1 MMKVTYQFA
10 MLTIFLHFCVKG
22 NCQQIEHRDTQF
34 NFGGPS
40 GGALGKT
47 SEDFIAREKIEVQPN
62 FQIELYSNTYKV
74 NLAIDKTIQTAKIF
88 QTEATTSN
96 PFPESESVDLSLNK
110 NLPVGSIAGSPGV
123 SASGSAGYSFTVF
136 APPGTNGMS
145 PQIAVAYTSNMG
157 DGALGRGWNIGG
169 LSVISRTPKTI
180 YHDGKTQGILL
191 QDLVDSW
198 VLDGNLLV
206 ASPANGIN
214 TFRPEKENFS
224 LVTFVDNNDNDKSN
238 DYYKV
243 QTEGGTTM
251 YYGSQ
256 PAANSKLILKD
267 NLANDQVLSW
277 YVDRIEDS
285 YGNYMT
291 YSYYNDGGEIHIKE
305 IKYTGNDIAGID
317 PYNSI
322 KFYYDLRTTNT
333 SSFFL
338 GNEIVHK
345 LLLREIEVFCEEKS
359 MSRYHFNYVNSTMPY
374 LREIVKYGV
383 DNTHLNSTLFSYGAG
398 SPLSETVR
406 ELVPPING
414 QASDDPIYS
423 EGLMNFRN
431 YIQGDFNGDGRSD
444 QVSISVNNSGAIPAT
459 HLDWKLWLN
468 TDGVMKESFSTNS
481 NFSVTGTLLDFH
493 SLPESSRFPIAQ
505 AIDINGDGL
514 DDLVLASSTLPFPD
528 PAASVKLNIFYSNG
542 FGFQFGTSISIAEK
556 EQNVFADID
565 GNGWQELVIYHGPP
579 YFNGPPYYNNLPLFK
594 VWYFEN
600 STWAEN
606 YEYNQNYI
614 SYHSFINGIIPD
626 PNVNYSFL
634 SAADFDGDGAM
645 EIMARRASAGT
656 CFIKLAV
663 GTATNSNGSRR
674 LTSEEFYNIPACL
687 SCENTISGD
696 FNGDGIMDYSV
707 SGYNYLIRHLLLGTG
722 TGYSTYN
729 NVISNNSN
737 TVVAGPNYNF
747 FALDVNEDG
756 KDDLI
761 KIKNNGT
768 TFAIYAFY
776 SGKLPEHY
784 IGGIS
789 RREGNTALYSD
800 DSTFYASN
808 PDELPKMTLG
818 DIDGDGRK
826 DIFIT
831 QFDLNG
837 CFTSSIHFNKNTEA
851 GLLKS
856 SRDGFGNMNHFT
868 YKTLSNGGSTV
879 YTKGSGAIFPLID
892 VQIPQYVVTKL
903 ESSDG
908 IGGLNFTNYSYAG
921 LKLHKQG
928 LGNLGFDKME
938 TFSSVTNTRQSLTH
952 NAPTAATFFERSPS
966 ESNTYLISNTGNLIP
981 LTHRT
986 YSSDFIPLMS
996 GARHLTLLTGETALD
1011 NITGAVM
1018 STTYK
1023 YDSNNNGILI
1033 EKHENI
1039 NNGLQLIDSYYTP
1052 YVTTTGSW
1060 FPNKIETTTIITQRD
1075 IQPSI
1080 TRTSKTFY
1088 NSHGTLTQSINDPAT
1103 NNEVVTNLTPDPQ
1116 TGILLSASVLSA
1128 SLPTQTASFIY
1139 DSKSRFVVESVNFL
1153 GQSSYTKLDPRW
1165 GKSIWSKGVDGLVSE
1180 IFYDGYGRELK
1191 SISPDHSVTT
1201 ATMKF
1206 VSSNEVDPLHPFDV
1220 ASRALFY
1227 VESKSTG
1234 APSSKVFFDSFG
1246 RQIFSQ
1252 GEGFGKTIFSAQKYD
1267 SHGRICDATS
1277 PYDIDML
1284 TNSSVSKIVFNHT
1297 TFDNFNRVQK
1307 TTADD
1312 GVVVDPLETTF
1323 EYSYPGNGISKTKV
1337 TGPDGKTKT
1346 QLQDASGAL
1355 IETLDHEQTKLSYE
1369 YYSDGNLKSTH
1380 LAGTGLVKSY
1390 EYTWGR
1396 LTKATD
1402 LNSGTVET
1410 TYNAY
1415 GQPTT
1420 VKDAKNQNW
1429 SFSYDPITGKLLFKN
1444 SPEGIYNY
1452 QYVSSGNGINQPL
1465 SITAPNG
1472 NKVSY
1477 EYDALNRPVKK
1488 VEEVH
1493 NQFYTSLLEY
1503 NAENRLQKLTYP
1515 GGFAVEYEY
1524 DTKGYT
1530 TKIKRADNGAA
1541 IWSLGD
1547 ISASGQFTKFTL
1559 GTNAQSENLY
1569 SNFGFLQENKT
1580 TGIQNMNY
1588 TFDMR
1593 NGNMLQREDVLHNLT
1608 EDFAYDNLDRL
1619 KTISLNNTLVSE
1631 LTYTAN
1637 GNIESK
1643 TELGLYNYGAK
1654 PNAVIGV
1661 EDPNHLISQELQNIT
1676 YTSFDKIATLEEA
1689 NYKLN
1694 LSYGPN
1700 DERKLSE
1707 LRDAVSN
1714 ALLCERIYLD
1724 GYEKTT
1730 EGSNAYE
1737 ITYIS
1742 APTGLAAMYVKQNGA
1757 TQGNMH
1763 YVYTDNLGSITT
1775 LVDDNGNKLNQ
1786 SFDAW
1791 GNARNPADWTT
1802 SNLPNIPNWLYRGYT
1817 GHEHLKEFAL
1827 INMNGRMYDPVL
1839 ARFLSPDKLLQ
1850 NSSNT
1855 QNYNGYSYVLNNPLK
1870 YTDPSG
1876 WAYEGYTVPFARPYS
1891 PTPTTHQPYDEWNPI
1906 RGGYTLNGVP
1916 ISNERAMTLLRPQA
1930 DKSGSKYDVTSDSQ
1944 VSFDYYR
1951 DSKGHIYGN
1960 KQGALRAVLKN
1971 NGWDEK
1977 SAVFK
1982 QIATMG
1988 NNSST
1993 SLVWRNE
2000 SGYHSIEISFSSSTF
2015 NAKGNHGE
2023 TAQGNGGG
2031 LSGTDKAG
2039 YGLTAIGASTGV
2051 VTEIMNYG
2059 IRTAT
2064 SQTGMRAQLQVY
2076 GKAGARMLNHLEGAS
2091 RKLGLLGVG
2100 VTALDAGLKGQWQNH
2115 HTADVLI
2122 GIGST
2127 YVLALMGPAGW
2138 AIGAGY
2144 FLLDV
2149 GIKSYTDKS
2158 ITENLF
2164 DPNSP

>member
-1 MMKVTYQFA
+1 MKKYTFKLLHLQL
-10 MLTIFLHFCVKG
+10 MLLPFVVSS
-22 NCQQIEHRDTQF
+22 QQIEYKADEF
-34 NFGGPS
+34 IFGSTNNISIPVGDYY
-40 GGALGKT
+40 AKN
-47 SEDFIAREKIEVQPN
+47 KIEIQPN
-62 FQIELYSNTYKV
+62 CNQESFTNTHL
-74 NLAIDKTIQTAKIF
+74 NLSIDKTIHSTVVYQS
-88 QTEATTSN
+88 EANATN
-96 PFPESESVDLSLNK
+96 AYPESESVELQLNK
-110 NLPVGSIAGSPGV
+110 NLPVGSISGSPGV

-145 PQIAVAYTSNMG
+145 PQIAVAYNSNMG
-157 DGALGRGWNIGG
+157 DGAIGRGWNIGG
-169 LSVISRTPKTI
+169 ISTISRTPKTI

-198 VLDGNLLV
+198 ALDGNLLV

-238 DYYKV
+238 DYFKV

-267 NLANDQVLSW
+267 KLANDQVLSW
-277 YVDRIEDS
+277 YVDSVEDS

-305 IKYTGNDIAGID
+305 IKYTGNAIAGIV

-338 GNEIVHK
+338 GNELIHK

-359 MSRYHFNYVNSTMPY
+359 MTRYHFNYVNSTMPY
-374 LREIVKYGV
+374 LREIVKYGA

-406 ELVPPING
+406 ELIPPING

-423 EGLMNFRN
+423 EGLINFKN
-431 YIQGDFNGDGRSD
+431 YVSGDFNGDGRSD

-481 NFSVTGTLLDFH
+481 NYSVAGTLLDFH
-493 SLPESSRFPIAQ
+493 SLPDSSRFPIAQ
-505 AIDINGDGL
+505 AIDINGDGK
-514 DDLVLASSTLPFPD
+514 DDLVIASSTIGSWGVVGAIKINVF
-528 PAASVKLNIFYSNG
+528 FSNG
-542 FGFQFGTSISIAEK
+542 NGFEMGSPISVLK
-556 EQNVFADID
+556 NEQHIFADID
-565 GNGWQELVIYHGPP
+565 GNGFQELIIYHGA
-579 YFNGPPYYNNLPLFK
+579 PYYNSSPLFR
-594 VWYFEN
+594 VWNFEN
-600 STWAEN
+600 ASWA
-606 YEYNQNYI
+606 QNYDFTQNNA
-614 SYHSFINGIIPD
+614 SYHAFTNGIIPD
-626 PNVNYSFL
+626 PNVNYTFL
-634 SAADFDGDGAM
+634 SAADFDGDGAV
-645 EIMARRASAGT
+645 EIMARRSSVGT
-656 CFIKLAV
+656 CFIKLSV
-663 GTATNSNGSRR
+663 GTATNSNGSQR

-696 FNGDGIMDYSV
+696 FNGDGITDYSV
-707 SGYNYLIRHLLLGTG
+707 IEHNFLNRNLLLGTG
-722 TGYSTYN
+722 LGFNAYN
-729 NVISNNSN
+729 HVIAGTN
-737 TVVAGPNYNF
+737 TIVAGPTCSF
-747 FALDVNEDG
+747 FALDVNDDG

-768 TFAIYAFY
+768 TYAISAFY
-776 SGKLPEHY
+776 SGRGIEHA
-784 IGGIS
+784 IGGIINRVGS
-789 RREGNTALYSD
+789 TAIYSA
-800 DSTFYASN
+800 DSTFYANN

-831 QFDLNG
+831 QLDISN

-892 VQIPQYVVTKL
+892 AQIPQYVVTKL

-908 IGGLNFTNYSYAG
+908 IGGFNFTNYSYAG

-938 TFSSVTNTRQSLTH
+938 TYSSVTNTRQSLTH
-952 NAPTAATFFERSPS
+952 NAPTAATFFERSLS

-986 YSSDFIPLMS
+986 FSSNFISLMS
-996 GARHLTLLTGETALD
+996 GTRHLTLLTGETALD
-1011 NITGAVM
+1011 NITGAVT
-1018 STTYK
+1018 STTYN

-1039 NNGLQLIDSYYTP
+1039 NNGLQLIDAYYTP

-1060 FPNKIETTTIITQRD
+1060 FPNKIETTTIITKRD

-1088 NSHGTLTQSINDPAT
+1088 NAHGTLTQSISDPTT

-1116 TGILLSASVLSA
+1116 TGILLSTSVLSA
-1128 SLPTQTASFIY
+1128 GLPTQTANFVY
-1139 DSKSRFVVESVNFL
+1139 DSKRRFVVESVNFL

-1206 VSSNEVDPLHPFDV
+1206 VSPNVVDPLHPFDV

-1246 RQIFSQ
+1246 RQILSQ
-1252 GEGFGKTIFSAQKYD
+1252 GEGFGKTIFSAQNYD
-1267 SHGRICDATS
+1267 SHGRICDVTS
-1277 PYDIDML
+1277 PYDMDML
-1284 TNSSVSKIVFNHT
+1284 TNTSIAKIVFNHT

-1337 TGPDGKTKT
+1337 IGPDGKTKT

-1355 IETLDHEQTKLSYE
+1355 IETLDHEQTKLSYD

-1493 NQFYTSLLEY
+1493 NQIYTSLLEY
-1503 NAENRLQKLTYP
+1503 NADNRLQKLTYP

-1559 GTNAQSENLY
+1559 GTNAPSENLY

-1580 TGIQNMNY
+1580 TGIQNMHY

-1593 NGNMLQREDVLHNLT
+1593 NGNMLQRADVLHNLT
-1608 EDFAYDNLDRL
+1608 EDFTYDNLDRL

-1700 DERKLSE
+1700 DERKRSQL
-1707 LRDAVSN
+1707 LDAVSN

-1730 EGSNAYE
+1730 EGTNAYE

-1757 TQGNMH
+1757 SQGNMH

-1802 SNLPNIPNWLYRGYT
+1802 NNIPNLPNWLYRGYT

-1850 NSSNT
+1850 NPSNT

-1870 YTDPSG
+1870 YTDLSG
-1876 WAYEGYTVPFARPYS
+1876 WAYMGFNSPVQKPYS
-1891 PTPTTHQPYDEWNPI
+1891 PPPNTSGGDADGAWNPI
-1906 RGGYTLNGVP
+1906 RGGYTLDGVP
-1916 ISNERAMTLLRPQA
+1916 ISNERAMTLMRAQA
-1930 DKSGSKYDVTSDSQ
+1930 DKAGSRYDVTNDSQ
-1944 VSFDYYR
+1944 ISFDYYLA
-1951 DSKGHIYGN
+1951 DGKLYGN
-1960 KQGALRAVLKN
+1960 PDDALKAALIK
-1971 NGWDEK
+1971 NGWDSK
-1977 SAVFK
+1977 SAVFLREFE
-1982 QIATMG
+1982 MG
-1988 NNSST
+1988 N
-1993 SLVWRNE
+1993 
-2000 SGYHSIEISFSSSTF
+2000 YFSSSLNWKNSSGTHSF
-2015 NAKGNHGE
+2015 EINFSERTIGVARN
-2023 TAQGNGGG
+2023 AQGNGGNG
-2031 LSGTDKAG
+2031 FRDL
-2039 YGLTAIGASTGV
+2039 LNSTGDV
-2051 VTEIMNYG
+2051 RNIAA
-2059 IRTAT
+2059 IAAT
-2064 SQTGMRAQLQVY
+2064 MVDNAAQMSTKGFIPSPPVPKSELNAVKTIKSLGNVAFY
-2076 GKAGARMLNHLEGAS
+2076 AGKV
-2091 RKLGLLGVG
+2091 LGV
-2100 VTALDAGLKGQWQNH
+2100 VSIMEHSTKAYDAFNNGDYVGFGLNAFKVG
-2115 HTADVLI
+2115 ADIGTTFFLKANPI
-2122 GIGST
+2122 GIGIS
-2127 YVLALMGPAGW
+2127 
-2138 AIGAGY
+2138 IGY
-2144 FLLDV
+2144 
-2149 GIKSYTDKS
+2149 S
-2158 ITENLF
+2158 IF
-2164 DPNSP
+2164 DLGTSNR

>member
-1 MMKVTYQFA
+1 

-47 SEDFIAREKIEVQPN
+47 SEDFIAREKIEVQSN
-62 FQIELYSNTYKV
+62 FQIELFSNTYKV

-123 SASGSAGYSFTVF
+123 SASGSAGYSFSVF

-251 YYGSQ
+251 FYGSQ

-267 NLANDQVLSW
+267 KLANDQVLSW

-317 PYNSI
+317 PYSSI

-423 EGLMNFRN
+423 EGLMNFKN
-431 YIQGDFNGDGRSD
+431 YVSGDFNGDGRSD
-444 QVSISVNNSGAIPAT
+444 QVSISVNNSGSIPAA

-468 TDGVMKESFSTNS
+468 YEGVMKESFSSNS
-481 NFSVTGTLLDFH
+481 NFPALGTLQDFH
-493 SLPESSRFPIAQ
+493 SLPDSSRFPIAQ
-505 AIDINGDGL
+505 AIDVNGDGL
-514 DDLVLASSTLPFPD
+514 DDLVLSSTLSTSF
-528 PAASVKLNIFYSNG
+528 LNLPGTINIIVCYSNG
-542 FGFQFGTSISIAEK
+542 FGFEMSSPITILEN

-565 GNGWQELVIYHGPP
+565 GNGRPELVVYHGPP
-579 YFNGPPYYNNLPLFK
+579 YYNSFPLFR
-594 VWYFEN
+594 VWDFEN
-600 STWAEN
+600 ATWAQN
-606 YEYNQNYI
+606 YDYNQNYI
-614 SYHSFINGIIPD
+614 SYHSFSNGIIPD
-626 PNVNYSFL
+626 PNVNYTFL
-634 SAADFDGDGAM
+634 SATDFDGDGAM

-656 CFIKLAV
+656 CFIKLTV
-663 GTATNSNGSRR
+663 GTATNSNGSQR

-696 FNGDGIMDYSV
+696 FNGDGITDYSIIE
-707 SGYNYLIRHLLLGTG
+707 YNFLIRNLLLGTG
-722 TGYSTYN
+722 NGFNTIQHSIASTN
-729 NVISNNSN
+729 I
-737 TVVAGPNYNF
+737 VVAGPTCSF
-747 FALDVNEDG
+747 FAFDVNDDG
-756 KDDLI
+756 KDDLV
-761 KIKNNGT
+761 KLKNNGT
-768 TFAIYAFY
+768 TCAISAFY
-776 SGKLPEHY
+776 SGKGTEHLL
-784 IGGIS
+784 GGILI
-789 RREGNTALYSD
+789 REGNSALNVH
-800 DSTFYASN
+800 DSVYYANN

-831 QFDLNG
+831 QLDING

-903 ESSDG
+903 ESSNG
-908 IGGLNFTNYSYAG
+908 IGGFNFTNYSYAG

-1088 NSHGTLTQSINDPAT
+1088 DSHGTLTQSINDPTT

-1116 TGILLSASVLSA
+1116 TGILLSTSVLSA
-1128 SLPTQTASFIY
+1128 GLPTQTASFIY

-1206 VSSNEVDPLHPFDV
+1206 VSPNEVDPLHPFDV

-1252 GEGFGKTIFSAQKYD
+1252 EEGFGKTIFSAQKYD

-1488 VEEVH
+1488 VEEVY

-1608 EDFAYDNLDRL
+1608 EDFTYDNLDRL

-1700 DERKLSE
+1700 DERKRSQ

-1730 EGSNAYE
+1730 EGTNAYE

-1757 TQGNMH
+1757 SQGNMH
-1763 YVYTDNLGSITT
+1763 YLYTDNLASITT

-1802 SNLPNIPNWLYRGYT
+1802 SNIPNLPNWLYRGYT

-1850 NSSNT
+1850 NPSNT

-1876 WAYEGYTVPFARPYS
+1876 WAYGGYRFLSYSNTSFNGWTTQDGFDDVGFNYNAHTGHAIDGIPCSNIEFAAAVRAGGTVHIPGLETFIVVTQADGTVTKFEDTGEAIDFYNEISSDFKLSVDFDGGLRLDNIKEKPNSIPAIAAPSLESLSAGGEGAPGGLENQNIDPQDEVRKKDSTA
-1891 PTPTTHQPYDEWNPI
+1891 YDMKDMI
-1906 RGGYTLNGVP
+1906 RGLEDYSIPVPNKRDYLKSLKLPYLNPEKGTWTDEDTTDYPVK
-1916 ISNERAMTLLRPQA
+1916 ILLPSIR
-1930 DKSGSKYDVTSDSQ
+1930 
-1944 VSFDYYR
+1944 
-1951 DSKGHIYGN
+1951 I
-1960 KQGALRAVLKN
+1960 N
-1971 NGWDEK
+1971 N
-1977 SAVFK
+1977 FK
-1982 QIATMG
+1982 
-1988 NNSST
+1988 
-1993 SLVWRNE
+1993 
-2000 SGYHSIEISFSSSTF
+2000 F
-2015 NAKGNHGE
+2015 
-2023 TAQGNGGG
+2023 
-2031 LSGTDKAG
+2031 
-2039 YGLTAIGASTGV
+2039 
-2051 VTEIMNYG
+2051 
-2059 IRTAT
+2059 
-2064 SQTGMRAQLQVY
+2064 
-2076 GKAGARMLNHLEGAS
+2076 
-2091 RKLGLLGVG
+2091 
-2100 VTALDAGLKGQWQNH
+2100 
-2115 HTADVLI
+2115 
-2122 GIGST
+2122 
-2127 YVLALMGPAGW
+2127 
-2138 AIGAGY
+2138 
-2144 FLLDV
+2144 
-2149 GIKSYTDKS
+2149 
-2158 ITENLF
+2158 
-2164 DPNSP
+2164 